1 MLRRVD
7 GGPWSIPV
15 VAATA
20 VGLGT
25 TVAVIVIPSLRFA
38 YESLELHVALESAQ
52 GVIALLLCY
61 LSFGRFRTTM
71 RLRHLL
77 LMLAFAAFAA
87 TNLFVSALPV
97 ALERETIGFTSW
109 LATGLRLVAAV
120 ALALA
125 AVRPDRTV
133 SRDGLVVRIALVSV
147 AVLAAVVVGAA
158 LAESTL
164 ADLVDPSLSPE
175 ASHRPLLAGHAVAVA
190 VQVASTVIMAVAAA
204 AFLGLAR
211 RTGDDLYRWLAAG
224 ATLGAFARLNY
235 VLFPSLYTRW
245 FYTGDLLRF
254 GSYVLFLVGAAREM
268 GVYWRGHAQVA
279 VMEERRRVAREL
291 HDGLTQELSFIRSQL
306 ASGTERPLSPD
317 AMRFVAEAADRALD
331 ESRRAVAVLA
341 DDALEDRPP
350 DEPLPELLLRTAE
363 LVAGRE
369 GVAVALGV
377 ADPVPV
383 DDGVRRDL
391 ERIVREAVVNAVRHG
406 GASAVGIDVRAV
418 DGSVVVE
425 VTDDG
430 RGFEPAVAPGTG
442 FGLRSM
448 AQRAES
454 RRGTLLVES
463 APGQGTRV
471 RATVPVSIR
480 KS

>member
-15 VAATA
+15 VAAA
-20 VGLGT
+20 LVGLGT
-25 TVAVIVIPSLRFA
+25 TVAVVVIPSLRFA

-52 GVIALLLCY
+52 GVIALILCY

-77 LMLAFAAFAA
+77 LMLAFAAFAT

-109 LATGLRLVAAV
+109 LATGLRLVAAA

-133 SRDGLVVRIALVSV
+133 SPDGLVLRVVLLSV

-158 LAESTL
+158 LAERSL
-164 ADLVDPSLSPE
+164 ADLVDPDLSPE
-175 ASHRPLLAGHAVAVA
+175 ASNRPLLAGHALAVA
-190 VQVASTVIMAVAAA
+190 VQVASTAMMTVAAA
-204 AFLGLAR
+204 AFLALAR

-235 VLFPSLYTRW
+235 VLFPSLYTQW

-254 GSYVLFLVGAAREM
+254 GSYLLFLVGAAREM

-306 ASGTERPLSPD
+306 ASGAERPLSPD

-331 ESRRAVAVLA
+331 ESRRAVDVLA
-341 DDALEDRPP
+341 DPAP
-350 DEPLPELLLRTAE
+350 DEPLPELLRRTAE
-363 LVAGRE
+363 QVAGRE
-369 GVAVALGV
+369 GVTVALGV
-377 ADPVPV
+377 ADGALADVPI

-406 GASAVGIDVRAV
+406 GASAVGIDVRAR
-418 DGSVVVE
+418 DGSLVVE
-425 VTDDG
+425 VADDG
-430 RGFEPAVAPGTG
+430 RGFDPTAVPGRG

-448 AQRAES
+448 AQRAEAL
-454 RRGTLLVES
+454 RGTLAVES
-463 APGQGTRV
+463 TPGQGTTV
-471 RATVPVSIR
+471 RATVPIAIR
-480 KS
+480 NS

>member
-7 GGPWSIPV
+7 GGSWAIPV
-15 VAATA
+15 VAATV

-25 TVAVIVIPSLRFA
+25 TVAVIVVPGLRFA

-77 LMLAFAAFAA
+77 LVLAFAAFAA

-133 SRDGLVVRIALVSV
+133 APDGLVLRVILISV

-158 LAESTL
+158 MAEWHL
-164 ADLVDPSLSPE
+164 ADLVDPDLSPE
-175 ASHRPLLAGHAVAVA
+175 SSRRPLLAGHSLAVA
-190 VQVASTVIMAVAAA
+190 VQVTSTVIMTVAAG
-204 AFLGLAR
+204 AFLSLAR
-211 RTGDDLYRWLAAG
+211 RSGDDLYRWLAAG

-306 ASGTERPLSPD
+306 ASGAERPLSPD
-317 AMRFVAEAADRALD
+317 AMRFVAEAASRALD
-331 ESRRAVAVLA
+331 ESRRAVDVLA
-341 DDALEDRPP
+341 EDDP

-369 GVAVALGV
+369 GVAVALGS
-377 ADPVPV
+377 ADRVPIG
-383 DDGVRRDL
+383 DGVRRDL

-406 GASAVGIDVRAV
+406 GASVVGIDVRAC

-425 VTDDG
+425 VADDG
-430 RGFEPAVAPGTG
+430 HGFDPAAVSRSG

-448 AQRAES
+448 AQRAEAL
-454 RRGTLLVES
+454 RGTLVVES
-463 APGQGTRV
+463 APGHGTTV
-471 RATVPVSIR
+471 RATVPIAIR
-480 KS
+480 KT